1 MKKNTTTEILKGQ
14 ELSKKLHRSIAEL
27 VKRLNDGR
35 AGAQSISDLFTPNLQ
50 IQRTKLRDYCERL
63 IFSDPIL
70 YARKAEEVLWRK
82 AYYDVVSSAKQLKR
96 VEYIERE
103 KAFLQTHLNAAIG
116 FYHHFITRL
125 QSDYELNIN
134 EYVDFAILPNL
145 TNYKSA
151 QSISIDTDT
160 LQWARQSVHRCLIY
174 LGDLNRYKLEIYPNW
189 DPNAAIRYYYQ
200 ARLYDP
206 SNGMPH
212 NQMGTL
218 ATSLGNNLDAAYHYI
233 LCLMSQQTFE
243 GTENNL
249 NQLFERNAEYIEQ
262 LPVDLK
268 DGDCI
273 VEIEAA
279 EQIKRFIARFL
290 LLSDIWFFN
299 KKVQHVY
306 DLCHQTNA
314 DLQECLAFCKQ
325 PSSINGDDESTDT
338 ESITNPQSLQPNMI
352 FKIAIISLL
361 CLHKL
366 KSQNFTQQSSN
377 IVAFTL
383 AVYLQL
389 IQTVIEHIQ
398 DAVLNFPLELPA
410 INGIGKKKFRRRRK
424 KLLIRG
430 SDDESEA
437 SENEEIL
444 SISES
449 ENDEADLSVESDV
462 DSTSDEDVAN
472 KLDTVTDI
480 NLNNNK
486 NLNAEVPKNLLQD
499 AIEKSR
505 KINLNDMLDIAQD
518 EHLLKTVK
526 ILSDWLL
533 CEPTV
538 LKECGKSCRNLVTQ
552 IINLINL
559 LNINWNTKQLTD
571 FNLDLEQGDEVFEA
585 IQLPEDVLLKGVY
598 ITRMKGKIYEKKEK
612 LLLNK
617 EEIVVRIKKLV
628 MFGRKLCDEK
638 EMGVAF
644 DEKTQLF
651 VVETRNDDV
660 GDVEVSTKL
669 IEDLEQNH
677 LALSTT
683 NSTETISSQK
693 QGHRPNDQQNNG
705 VVGKRG
711 QLLKMKHMG
720 QLWLAAEVRDL
731 ENRVR
736 SKSTAAALSPYLV
749 IDIASLTSHLA
760 VVKMLVNAR
769 KFIVLVPSIVVSSL
783 DDLKKDK
790 QEARDAIRWLESQF
804 HQGNRF
810 FRAQRQQERLAI
822 PLVKYPK
829 KKDKD
834 AFVYT
839 QIIECCHYLAE
850 QQKGATN
857 LVTLLTGDPNV
868 ISSMNGMKEMSYKGL
883 AQSAG
888 VNLELITEF
897 YTKWKKT
904 NKGKR

>member
-1 MKKNTTTEILKGQ
+1 MKKHTSPEIIKGQ
-14 ELSKKLHRSIAEL
+14 ELSKKLHRSVAEF
-27 VKRLNDGR
+27 VKRVNDGR
-35 AGAQSISDLFTPNLQ
+35 ACAQTISDLFTPNLQ

-63 IFSDPIL
+63 IFSDPVL

-96 VEYIERE
+96 LQYTEQD
-103 KAFLQTHLNAAIG
+103 KAFIQTHLNAGIG
-116 FYHHFITRL
+116 FYHHFISRL
-125 QSDYELNIN
+125 QSDFELNIDN
-134 EYVDFAILPNL
+134 YVDFAVLPNL
-145 TNYKSA
+145 TNYKSNQA
-151 QSISIDTDT
+151 VNVDTDT
-160 LQWARQSVHRCLIY
+160 LQWAKQSVHRCLIY

-189 DPNAAIRYYYQ
+189 DPNAAIRFYYQ
-200 ARLYDP
+200 ARIYDP

-218 ATSLGNNLDAAYHYI
+218 ATSLGNNLDAVYHYI

-249 NQLFERNAEYIEQ
+249 NQLLERNAQFIEK

-273 VEIEAA
+273 IEIEPV
-279 EQIKRFIARFL
+279 EQIKRFVARFL

-299 KKVQHVY
+299 KKVHHVY

-314 DLQECLAFCKQ
+314 DLQECLAFCKR
-325 PSSINGDDESTDT
+325 STSINGDDESTDT
-338 ESITNPQSLQPNMI
+338 ESVTNPQTLHPNVI
-352 FKIAIISLL
+352 FKIAVICLL
-361 CLHKL
+361 CKL
-366 KSQNFTQQSSN
+366 KSQNFKQQSSN

-389 IQTVIEHIQ
+389 IQTVIGHIQ
-398 DAVLNFPLELPA
+398 DAVLNFPLELPPV
-410 INGIGKKKFRRRRK
+410 NGAAKKKTRRRRK
-424 KLLIRG
+424 KILIAG

-437 SENEEIL
+437 SENEEQ
-444 SISES
+444 SGSED
-449 ENDEADLSVESDV
+449 DEEL
-462 DSTSDEDVAN
+462 SDESAADSSSDDED
-472 KLDTVTDI
+472 KIDTSLS
-480 NLNNNK
+480 NLHLHNSK
-486 NLNAEVPKNLLQD
+486 NLNVEAPKDLLQD

-533 CEPTV
+533 SEPTV
-538 LKECGKSCRNLVTQ
+538 LKECGKSCRNLITQ
-552 IINLINL
+552 ITNLINL
-559 LNINWNTKQLTD
+559 LNVNWNTKHLTN
-571 FNLDLEQGDEVFEA
+571 FKLDLEQPDEVFEA
-585 IQLPEDVLLKGVY
+585 IQLPEDVLLKGVT
-598 ITRMKGKIYEKKEK
+598 ITGSKSEKKAK
-612 LLLNK
+612 VLLSK

-628 MFGRKLCDEK
+628 LFGRKLCEERD
-638 EMGVAF
+638 MGVSF
-644 DEKTQLF
+644 DGKTQMF
-651 VVETRNDDV
+651 VVEKRSDDIKE
-660 GDVEVSTKL
+660 VEVTTKL

-677 LALSTT
+677 LLATD
-683 NSTETISSQK
+683 ETVTSPKPLRTSNNNINNHSS
-693 QGHRPNDQQNNG
+693 NG
-705 VVGKRG
+705 VVAKRG

-736 SKSTAAALSPYLV
+736 NKSTAAALSPYLV
-749 IDIASLTSHLA
+749 IDMASLTHHLS

-783 DDLKKDK
+783 DDSKKEK

-829 KKDKD
+829 KKDKE
-834 AFVYT
+834 AFIYT

-868 ISSMNGMKEMSYKGL
+868 VSGVNGTKDMSYNGL